1 MNNYIYSFMIIFN
14 QIKNFYLFLLRRL
27 AVGYS
32 LGVNIASCLLLLH
45 PRILTAAIL
54 FHPMVPLM
62 PENGPNL
69 TTKNI
74 FMAVGDQ
81 DPIVPRKQTEMNF
94 YLFKKAESNV
104 FLRWRKIQ
112 VIN

>member
-1 MNNYIYSFMIIFN
+1 MIIFN
-14 QIKNFYLFLLRRL
+14 QIKNFTFSLRKL

-32 LGVNIASCLLLLH
+32 LGVNIASSLLLLH
-45 PRILTAAIL
+45 PRILTTAIFSFIL
-54 FHPMVPLM
+54 WYHLYLKI
-62 PENGPNL
+62 PNL
-69 TTKNI
+69 ITKNI